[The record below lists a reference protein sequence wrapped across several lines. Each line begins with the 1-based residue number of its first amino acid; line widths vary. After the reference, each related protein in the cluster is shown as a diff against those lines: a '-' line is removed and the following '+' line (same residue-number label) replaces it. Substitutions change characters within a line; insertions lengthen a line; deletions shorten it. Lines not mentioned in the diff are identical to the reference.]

1 MPGAGRVGIASPSE
15 PTRSRSKRGRTR
27 AAEGLG
33 PEDRIRRRSEYQK
46 IQKRGRRFHTR
57 HFIILVLPNETG
69 LRRIGVTVT
78 KKVSS
83 AVGRNRVKRLVRE
96 VFRRNRIV
104 FPEGSDVVLIARD
117 GAAAL
122 SYAEVLD
129 EVRGALEDRRSRSGH
144 RGEREE
150 S

>member
-1 MPGAGRVGIASPSE
+1 M
-15 PTRSRSKRGRTR
+15 KTR

-33 PEDRIRRRSEYQK
+33 PEDRIRRRSDYLQ
-46 IQKRGRRFHTR
+46 IQKRGRRLHTR

-96 VFRRNRIV
+96 VFRRNRSV
-104 FPEGSDVVLIARD
+104 FPDGSDVVLIARD
-117 GAAAL
+117 GAAGL
-122 SYAEVLD
+122 SYGQVLD
-129 EVRGALEDRRSRSGH
+129 EVRGALEDRRNRSG
-144 RGEREE
+144 
-150 S
+150 

>member
-1 MPGAGRVGIASPSE
+1 MPGAARVGSGSPSE
-15 PTRSRSKRGRTR
+15 PTRSRRTRGKAR

-33 PEDRIRRRSEYQK
+33 PEDRIRRRSDYLQ
-46 IQKRGRRFHTR
+46 IQKRGRRLHTR

-96 VFRRNRIV
+96 VFRRNRSL

-117 GAAAL
+117 GAASL
-122 SYAEVLD
+122 SYALVLD
-129 EVRGALEDRRSRSGH
+129 EMRGALEDRPKRSG
-144 RGEREE
+144 
-150 S
+150 